1 MSYAIR
7 YAVALLV
14 MIVGD
19 ALWLSY
25 FARAMFRPTL
35 GTMLLDDPRWLAA
48 ALFYLLYAAGIVWF
62 AVTPAL
68 RSGSW
73 SSAALSGALVGF
85 LAYMTYDLT
94 NLATIKAW
102 TVQLALVDMAW
113 GTLLTAIAATA
124 SYFAAARLA

>member
-73 SSAALSGALVGF
+73 SSAALSGALLGF

-94 NLATIKAW
+94 NLATIRAW
-102 TVQLALVDMAW
+102 TMQLALIDMAW
-113 GTLLTAIAATA
+113 GTLLTAVAATA
-124 SYFAAARLA
+124 SYLAAARPA

>member
-1 MSYAIR
+1 LSYAIR

>member
-35 GTMLLDDPRWLAA
+35 GSMLLDDPRWLAA

-73 SSAALSGALVGF
+73 SSAALSGALLGF

-94 NLATIKAW
+94 NLATIRAW
-102 TVQLALVDMAW
+102 TMQLALIDMAW
-113 GTLLTAIAATA
+113 GTLLTAVAATA

>member
-1 MSYAIR
+1 LSYAIR

-62 AVTPAL
+62 AVTPAS

-73 SSAALSGALVGF
+73 SSAAFSGALVGF

-113 GTLLTAIAATA
+113 GTLLTALAATA